1 MNKNIFFYRDGD
13 KLCNQVYFIM
23 KSNGFLNYFN
33 CINVD
38 TTKINIRLQSIPAL
52 LIQKLKSILYGN
64 DIFNFLNNII
74 QNNQKQA
81 QMQQQVNMHRMI
93 QTSQPTGNYQV
104 MNPGM
109 NPGNNQ
115 VNNQGMNSEINQ
127 QYQQQ
132 QNYQQQ
138 QQTQT
143 IQQTIQ
149 QQNMNKT
156 INNQPSKIIGY
167 VESEMNGISDSYT
180 FSSPDINIMTQHSFT
195 KPDEEIKIYTGNDQT
210 KIKTSDMRDTIK
222 KIEQIR
228 KSEESQIKEVQ
239 YANQKNKQNQEEI
252 KKLNSKINDFV
263 RKHQQETIK

>member
-33 CINVD
+33 CINIE
-38 TTKINIRLQSIPAL
+38 TTKINIRLHSIPAL
-52 LIQKLKSILYGN
+52 LIQKLNTILYGN

-74 QNNQKQA
+74 QNNQKQM
-81 QMQQQVNMHRMI
+81 QMQQQVNMHRMV
-93 QTSQPTGNYQV
+93 QTNQQNGNFQV
-104 MNPGM
+104 MNQGI
-109 NPGNNQ
+109 
-115 VNNQGMNSEINQ
+115 NQGINSGINQGINTEINQGINQ
-127 QYQQQ
+127 QYQQ
-132 QNYQQQ
+132 
-138 QQTQT
+138 TQS

-156 INNQPSKIIGY
+156 INNNQPSKIIGY

-195 KPDEEIKIYTGNDQT
+195 KPDENIKIYTGNDQT
-210 KIKTSDMRDTIK
+210 KIKTSDMKDTIK
-222 KIEQIR
+222 KIQQIR

-252 KKLNSKINDFV
+252 KKLNNKINDFV
-263 RKHQQETIK
+263 KKHRQESLK

>member
-33 CINVD
+33 CINVE

-52 LIQKLKSILYGN
+52 LIQKLNSILYGN

-81 QMQQQVNMHRMI
+81 QMQQQVNMHKMV
-93 QTSQPTGNYQV
+93 QTSQQNGNYPV
-104 MNPGM
+104 I
-109 NPGNNQ
+109 
-115 VNNQGMNSEINQ
+115 NQGNNQ

-132 QNYQQQ
+132 NYQQS

-156 INNQPSKIIGY
+156 INNQSSKIIGY

-195 KPDEEIKIYTGNDQT
+195 KPDENIKIYTGNDQT
-210 KIKTSDMRDTIK
+210 KIKTSDMKNTIK

-228 KSEESQIKEVQ
+228 KSEETQIKEIQ
-239 YANQKNKQNQEEI
+239 YTNQKNKQNQEEI
-252 KKLNSKINDFV
+252 KKLNNKINEFV
-263 RKHQQETIK
+263 KKHQQESIK

>member
-1 MNKNIFFYRDGD
+1 MNKNIFFYCDGD
-13 KLCNQVYFIM
+13 KLCNQVFFIM
-23 KSNGFLNYFN
+23 KNNGFLKYFDCVN
-33 CINVD
+33 IK
-38 TTKINIRLQSIPAL
+38 TTKLNIKLQSIPAL
-52 LIQKLKSILYGN
+52 LIQKLNSILYGN

-93 QTSQPTGNYQV
+93 QTKQNNNYQV
-104 MNPGM
+104 MN
-109 NPGNNQ
+109 Q
-115 VNNQGMNSEINQ
+115 VNNQ
-127 QYQQQ
+127 QYQQNNIQQ
-132 QNYQQQ
+132 QNNQS
-138 QQTQT
+138 
-143 IQQTIQ
+143 IQQAIQ

-156 INNQPSKIIGY
+156 INNQQSKIIGY

-195 KPDEEIKIYTGNDQT
+195 KPDENIKIYTGNDQT

-228 KSEESQIKEVQ
+228 KSEETQIKEVQ

-252 KKLNSKINDFV
+252 KKLNNKINEFV
-263 RKHQQETIK
+263 KKHQQETIK

>member
-1 MNKNIFFYRDGD
+1 MNNKNIFFYRDGD

-23 KSNGFLNYFN
+23 KNNGFLTYFN
-33 CINVD
+33 CVNID
-38 TTKINIRLQSIPAL
+38 TAKINIRLQAIPAL
-52 LIQKLKSILYGN
+52 LIQKLNTILYGN

-74 QNNQKQA
+74 QNNQKQM
-81 QMQQQVNMHRMI
+81 QMQQQVNIHKMV
-93 QTSQPTGNYQV
+93 QTSQQ
-104 MNPGM
+104 
-109 NPGNNQ
+109 NNF
-115 VNNQGMNSEINQ
+115 INQ
-127 QYQQQ
+127 MQYQQNNMQ

-138 QQTQT
+138 QTQSMQQQNNQQNFSQQQTQS

-149 QQNMNKT
+149 QQNMNKS

-195 KPDEEIKIYTGNDQT
+195 KPDENIKIYTGNDQT
-210 KIKTSDMRDTIK
+210 KIKTSDMKSTVEKIK
-222 KIEQIR
+222 QIR

-252 KKLNSKINDFV
+252 KKLNDKIADFV
-263 RKHQQETIK
+263 KKHQQDSIR

>member
-23 KSNGFLNYFN
+23 KNNGFLTYFN

-38 TTKINIRLQSIPAL
+38 NTKINIKLQSIPAL
-52 LIQKLKSILYGN
+52 LIQKLNSILYGN

-74 QNNQKQA
+74 QNNQKQI

-93 QTSQPTGNYQV
+93 QSNQQNI
-104 MNPGM
+104 N
-109 NPGNNQ
+109 NNQ
-115 VNNQGMNSEINQ
+115 QENIQTNQSV
-127 QYQQQ
+127 
-132 QNYQQQ
+132 
-138 QQTQT
+138 
-143 IQQTIQ
+143 QQTIQ
-149 QQNMNKT
+149 QQNINKS

-167 VESEMNGISDSYT
+167 VESEMNGISDNYT

-195 KPDEEIKIYTGNDQT
+195 KPDENIKIYTGNDQT
-210 KIKTSDMRDTIK
+210 KIKTSDMKATIQ
-222 KIEQIR
+222 KIEKIR

-252 KKLNSKINDFV
+252 KKLNNKINEFV
-263 RKHQQETIK
+263 KKHQDDLKK